1 MVGDRRAHVRDA
13 RSRAHGARPS
23 TAPWIGGP
31 VHVGGLLVARAEY
44 DLAIIGAGSG
54 GLIAARFAAQL
65 GARVL
70 LAERDRIG
78 GDCTWTGCVP
88 SKSLIR
94 VAKAA
99 HEIRT
104 AQRFGVGGGPCTVD
118 MTQVRDY
125 VQRKV
130 QEIYEPTAPDALKR
144 EGIDVALGPASFEDD
159 RTLRIGERFIVA
171 RRYLV
176 CTGATPVTPSI
187 EGLDGTPHFTYHDIF
202 ESPRLPA

>member
-1 MVGDRRAHVRDA
+1 MR
-13 RSRAHGARPS
+13 ARPD
-23 TAPWIGGP
+23 
-31 VHVGGLLVARAEY
+31 Y
-44 DLAIIGAGSG
+44 DLVVIGAGAA
-54 GLIAARFAAQL
+54 GLIAARFAARL

-88 SKSLIR
+88 SKALIG

-104 AQRFGVGGGPCTVD
+104 AQRFGLDAGSCTVD

-130 QEIYEPTAPDALKR
+130 QDIYEPTSPEALKR
-144 EGIDVALGPASFEDD
+144 EGIDVALGSASFENA
-159 RTLRIGERFIVA
+159 RTLRIGERSIV
-171 RRYLV
+171 
-176 CTGATPVTPSI
+176 GAAVSGVHGGDAGDAGDRGI
-187 EGLDGTPHFTYHDIF
+187 G
-202 ESPRLPA
+202 

>member
-1 MVGDRRAHVRDA
+1 MA
-13 RSRAHGARPS
+13 R
-23 TAPWIGGP
+23 TD
-31 VHVGGLLVARAEY
+31 Y
-44 DLAIIGAGSG
+44 DLVIVGAGAA

-99 HEIRT
+99 HEIRH
-104 AQRFGVGGGPCTVD
+104 AQRFGLGTTSCTAD
-118 MTQVRDY
+118 MARIREY

-130 QEIYEPTAPDALKR
+130 QEIYGPTAPEALER
-144 EGIDVALGPASFEDD
+144 EGI
-159 RTLRIGERFIVA
+159 
-171 RRYLV
+171 
-176 CTGATPVTPSI
+176 
-187 EGLDGTPHFTYHDIF
+187 
-202 ESPRLPA
+202 